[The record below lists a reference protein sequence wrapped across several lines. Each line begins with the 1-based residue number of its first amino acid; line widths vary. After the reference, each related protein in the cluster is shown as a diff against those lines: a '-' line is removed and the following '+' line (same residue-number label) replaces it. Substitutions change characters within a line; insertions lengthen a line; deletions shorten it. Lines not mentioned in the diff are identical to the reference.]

1 MNTTILAE
9 RLKLLRIRKNYT
21 QKEVCSQTHL
31 SRSSYSNYENGIRI
45 PTIDILTVL
54 ADFYGTS
61 LDYLAGTIE
70 YPLKYPAFT
79 SEELALVI
87 TYRSL
92 ESHARKEV
100 FSFAHFKKQ
109 ASSLS

>member
-54 ADFYGTS
+54 ADF
-61 LDYLAGTIE
+61 LHLAGLSGRYHRI
-70 YPLKYPAFT
+70 PVKISRF
-79 SEELALVI
+79 
-87 TYRSL
+87 
-92 ESHARKEV
+92 
-100 FSFAHFKKQ
+100 HF
-109 ASSLS
+109 